1 LGHYASIE
9 QINFYT
15 DMMLKRICWVF
26 TFMLAATLTMQA
38 GPTKEAGKDL
48 FVANC
53 AACHNKNMKDNL
65 TGPALGGTE
74 DRWAAYPRKDLYS
87 WIRNSQGLIAAG
99 HPRATELWAKWK
111 PTAMNS
117 FPGLTDEQ
125 LESLILY
132 INDQYN
138 NANKP
143 PVGLTAV
150 DPGQKKSSEIP
161 WLFIGLASILGLLA
175 FALMRIVNNLHN
187 VTRVQSGMSPI
198 NKTVAQILS
207 TKGAIAFLVFALI
220 LVFGNKMVDNATQ
233 MGREQG
239 YEPDQPIAFSHK
251 LHAGTN
257 KIDCQYCHDSARR
270 SKQSSIPGTNTC
282 MNCHAAVKKGTVT
295 GTREITKIYASIG
308 FDPIANKYIDGYANW
323 SEKQVEELY
332 KKWIG
337 QEYMSEKSLTAMDE
351 GARSEVDLQWDG
363 IVKALKND
371 SNGKIQGPIE
381 WTRIHNLPD
390 HAYFNHSQ
398 HVSVGQVQCQKCH
411 GPVQEM
417 DVVYQYST
425 LGMGWCINCHRETEV
440 KFKENDYYKQYER
453 YHDELKSGEREKVTV
468 EEIGGL
474 ECQKC
479 HY

>member
-1 LGHYASIE
+1 
-9 QINFYT
+9 
-15 DMMLKRICWVF
+15 MMLKRICWVF
-26 TFMLAATLTMQA
+26 TWLLAATFSLQA
-38 GPTKEAGKDL
+38 EPTVAAGKDL

-53 AACHNKNMKDNL
+53 ASCHNKNMKDNL
-65 TGPALGGTE
+65 TGPALGGLE
-74 DRWAAYPRKDLYS
+74 ERWAAYPRKDLYS
-87 WIRNSQGLIAAG
+87 WIRNSQAQIASG
-99 HPRATELWAKWK
+99 HPRATELWNQWK
-111 PTAMNS
+111 PVIMNS

-125 LESLILY
+125 IESVILY
-132 INDQYN
+132 INDQ
-138 NANKP
+138 AKP
-143 PVGLTAV
+143 KV
-150 DPGQKKSSEIP
+150 DIGGPGDPAGDTKKTSETP
-161 WLFIGLASILGLLA
+161 WLFISLAVILALLA
-175 FALMRIVNNLHN
+175 FALMRIVNNLNN
-187 VTRVQSGMSPI
+187 VSRVQSGMAPI
-198 NKTVAQILS
+198 NKTMAQVLS
-207 TKGAIAFLVFALI
+207 SKGAIAFLVFALI
-220 LVFGNKMVDNATQ
+220 LIFGHKMVDNATK
-233 MGREQG
+233 MGRTQG

-270 SKQSSIPGTNTC
+270 SKHSSIPGTNTC
-282 MNCHAAVKKGTVT
+282 MNCHAAVKKGSTT

-308 FDPIANKYIDGYANW
+308 FDPITNKYVDGYENW
-323 SEKQVEELY
+323 SEKQVEDLY

-337 QEYMSEKSLTAMDE
+337 QEYMSSKSLTAIDE
-351 GARSEVDLQWDG
+351 AGRSEVELQWEG

-398 HVSVGQVQCQKCH
+398 HVAVGQVECQKCH
-411 GPVQEM
+411 GPVEEM
-417 DVVYQYST
+417 EVVYQYST

-440 KFKENDYYKQYER
+440 KFKENEYYKQYER
-453 YHDELKSGEREKVTV
+453 YHDELDNGKREKVTV